1 MKIDKEY
8 FDIKIDREYYEKLKR
23 IDYSKVEKTL
33 YDTFKDYGIW
43 LLEDYIQ
50 ECEEK
55 DIIYKKFLNGEYDD
69 DLIFPPSPP
78 PKNYEEE
85 KKFLESGKYFY
96 SDIELVM
103 IVVAYILMI
112 LQEPSLNKKFSLFSI
127 EKDYSILPSKID
139 EIMYKYIF
147 EDRFKYYISPLIN
160 KFDKDELLSFI
171 VFSFGFKHY
180 LNNKLLYSNNLF
192 NPLSD
197 GLLKLFLKI
206 LDIKDNDEVLNLYSG
221 LGDFLIESF
230 LNNPNITIY
239 GKDYYY
245 NHDISILKTSLFSD
259 DIKFENFKDKFGNSI
274 NIFEYFKDRGKNKQ
288 KIDKIFLNLSIISY
302 YYKKNKEEVTIGYRN
317 IIKNEFN
324 FQDELIKEVSLE
336 WLFHIL
342 VINHLKGNS
351 KAISLVDRNILSDP
365 NNKNIR
371 EFFVENGYIKSI
383 VLLPENILT
392 DFHTSLV
399 LIVFSKGNK
408 KIKFVNAS
416 NLYKNEK
423 IKSDSQKDVA
433 ILTEHNVNKI
443 LNLLNND
450 KNNEL
455 SISKKN
461 EDFLKNNYNLDV
473 VKNINTLTEFKNS
486 IEFKNVIKNIIR
498 GSQISTSELNKI
510 KSIDTTPYIYLT
522 LSNIND
528 GIIEFENIENYL
540 KEIPEKQEK
549 FCVKNNSFLL
559 SKIGKAPYKFVVTQ
573 IFDNKKVLVSGNFV
587 IIEVDEKRLNPW
599 YLAAFF
605 TTPLGE
611 KTLKKAYI
619 GTLHS
624 SLSIKKLEK
633 IEIPLLS
640 MEEQNK
646 IGQKYF
652 KTINKI
658 KEIKKNLKDKIK
670 STKEIFYE
678 I

>member
-392 DFHTSLV
+392 DFHISLV

-528 GIIEFENIENYL
+528 GIIEFENIEDYL

-611 KTLKKAYI
+611 KTLEKAYI